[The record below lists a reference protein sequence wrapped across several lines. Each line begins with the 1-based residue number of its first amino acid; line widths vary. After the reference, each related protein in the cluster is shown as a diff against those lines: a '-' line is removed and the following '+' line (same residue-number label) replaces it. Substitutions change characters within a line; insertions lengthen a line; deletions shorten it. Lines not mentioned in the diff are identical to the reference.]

1 MRKIAAGIATVS
13 AAALAAGALVA
24 PAATA
29 ADDGTKS
36 LASVLTAKAPK
47 FDKKS
52 KDYDILTAAVLAVL
66 EEDAKTDNNSP
77 VKLLTDGTVA
87 LTAFLPND
95 QAFRKL
101 AEDLTGKHIRSEKK
115 VFAAV
120 ASLGLPT
127 VEAVLLY
134 HVVPGATIDSKAALK
149 ADEAV
154 LKTATTIAPG
164 TFKVNVVKVKGKKQ
178 IRLQDQDRN
187 SRNPRVNVVDINKGN
202 VQIAHGI
209 DRVLRPLDLPPLA
222 K

>member
-209 DRVLRPLDLPPLA
+209 DRVLRPLDLAPLA

>member
-66 EEDAKTDNNSP
+66 EDDAKTDNNSP
-77 VKLLTDGTVA
+77 VRLLADGTVA

>member
-1 MRKIAAGIATVS
+1 MRKIAAGIATAS

-47 FDKKS
+47 FDKNS

-66 EEDAKTDNNSP
+66 AEDAKTDNNSL
-77 VKLLTDGTVA
+77 VKVLTDGTFA

-101 AEDLTGKHIRSEKK
+101 AEDVTGKHIRSEKK

-164 TFKVNVVKVKGKKQ
+164 TFKVNVVKFKGKKQ

-209 DRVLRPLDLPPLA
+209 DRVLRPLDLAPLA

>member
-1 MRKIAAGIATVS
+1 MRKIAAGIAAAS
-13 AAALAAGALVA
+13 AAALAAGALAA

-29 ADDGTKS
+29 ADGTKS
-36 LASVLTAKAPK
+36 LAAVLTAEAPK
-47 FDKKS
+47 FDTNK

-66 EEDAKTDNNSP
+66 AEDAKTDNNSP
-77 VKLLTDGTVA
+77 VKLLADGTVA

-120 ASLGLPT
+120 ASLDLPT

-134 HVVPGATIDSKAALK
+134 HVVPGATIDSAAALQANGAK
-149 ADEAV
+149 LE
-154 LKTATTIAPG
+154 TALEG
-164 TFKVNVVKVKGKKQ
+164 KTFKVVVRGES
-178 IRLQDQDRN
+178 IRLRDKDYN
-187 SRNPRVNVVDINKGN
+187 SRNPRVNVVDINEGN
-202 VQIAHGI
+202 KQIAHGI
-209 DRVLRPLDLPPLA
+209 DRVLRPMDLPPLA

>member
-1 MRKIAAGIATVS
+1 MRKIAAGIAAS
-13 AAALAAGALVA
+13 ALALSAGAMA
-24 PAATA
+24 PAASA
-29 ADDGTKS
+29 APAEGTKS
-36 LASVLTAKAPK
+36 LASVLTAKTPK
-47 FDKKS
+47 FDKNS

-66 EEDAKTDNNSP
+66 AEDAKTDNNST
-77 VKLLTDGTVA
+77 VKVLTDGTVA

-149 ADEAV
+149 ADDVV
-154 LKTATTIAPG
+154 LKTATSIAPG
-164 TFKVNVVKVKGKKQ
+164 TFKVNVVKSKGKKQ

-209 DRVLRPLDLPPLA
+209 DRVLRPLDLAPLA